1 MMKNTFIS
9 IQEESGF
16 DIQHL
21 ITLATFIICFKDF
34 CVEPRMIR
42 GHSCIE
48 TMGWKG
54 RLKLAMMIS
63 VKIDKPNH
71 YLYQ

>member
-21 ITLATFIICFKDF
+21 ITLATFYYLFQGFLCRASHD
-34 CVEPRMIR
+34 
-42 GHSCIE
+42 
-48 TMGWKG
+48 KG
-54 RLKLAMMIS
+54 LLVYWNDGLER
-63 VKIDKPNH
+63 
-71 YLYQ
+71 